1 MNKQHTCFFKWYG
14 TRRNKNSKSILITHN
29 KPNIS
34 PLDAKDLVERAKSK
48 LLYRRKRWLTWFCS
62 TSEKRGGGRNQLCR
76 IEWKTLLPSDTYSHH
91 TRWSS
96 TPSKYDAKGEVNHFT
111 QNTHGTE
118 KQQVIG
124 KIHLC
129 PVQNMERNLNTL
141 LSQMWLRQISN
152 IKQRNV
158 LRTFFRVK
166 TEIVQ
171 ARQSTLFVQYKR
183 LCDNMTQRKGL
194 IPFL

>member
-1 MNKQHTCFFKWYG
+1 MRKEEGEEISCAGKIGKHFYHQIP
-14 TRRNKNSKSILITHN
+14 ILTIH
-29 KPNIS
+29 
-34 PLDAKDLVERAKSK
+34 AEA
-48 LLYRRKRWLTWFCS
+48 
-62 TSEKRGGGRNQLCR
+62 QLH
-76 IEWKTLLPSDTYSHH
+76 L
-91 TRWSS
+91 
-96 TPSKYDAKGEVNHFT
+96 KYDAKGEVNHFT

-129 PVQNMERNLNTL
+129 PVQNMEKNLNTL
-141 LSQMWLRQISN
+141 LSQMWVRQISN

-183 LCDNMTQRKGL
+183 LCNNMTQRKGL
-194 IPFL
+194 TPFL